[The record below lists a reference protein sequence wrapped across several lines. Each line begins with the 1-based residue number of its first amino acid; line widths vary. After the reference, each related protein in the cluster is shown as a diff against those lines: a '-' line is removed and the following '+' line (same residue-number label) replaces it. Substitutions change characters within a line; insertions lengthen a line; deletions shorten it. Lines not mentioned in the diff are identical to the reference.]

1 VEDCDKPGGAAKR
14 ALSPGFP
21 MPTQGTETSQY
32 LEEEKAT
39 ATALVAA
46 SERAH
51 SLNPCDSSCG
61 GCRTALALMH
71 KSYQTFR

>member
-1 VEDCDKPGGAAKR
+1 MEDCDKPGGAAKR

-39 ATALVAA
+39 ATASVAA
-46 SERAH
+46 SERAI
-51 SLNPCDSSCG
+51 
-61 GCRTALALMH
+61 A
-71 KSYQTFR
+71 